1 MVDAKITAL
10 TELTAPSADDLLVAV
25 DDPGGTPVTK
35 KVTRV
40 NLGKGIIEP
49 TAKTANYTVT
59 ANDETILGNASGGQ
73 ITFSLPAVS
82 GTQGKRYYFKK
93 VDSTASGVIIDP
105 DGAETIDGAATYGLT
120 VQYEGILIESD
131 GSTWWIK

>member
-1 MVDAKITAL
+1 MTDAKITAL
-10 TELTAPSADDLLVAV
+10 TELTNPSADDLLVAV

-59 ANDETILGNASGGQ
+59 ANDEGLLGNASGGAF
-73 ITFSLPAVS
+73 TFSLPAVS
-82 GTQGKRYYFKK
+82 GTQGKRYWFKK
-93 VDSTASGVIIDP
+93 IDSSGNGIIIDP
-105 DGAETIDGAATYGLT
+105 DGSETIDGAANYELT
-120 VQYEGILIESD
+120 IENESITIEST
-131 GSTWWIK
+131 GAAWLIK